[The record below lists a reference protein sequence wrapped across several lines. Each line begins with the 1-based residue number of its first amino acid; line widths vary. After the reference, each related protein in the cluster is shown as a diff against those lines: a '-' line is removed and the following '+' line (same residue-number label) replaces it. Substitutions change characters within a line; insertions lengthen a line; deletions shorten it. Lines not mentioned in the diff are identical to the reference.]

1 MLVFFFFQAEDGIRD
16 GRVTGVQTCALPI
29 WRRRRPRRPRR
40 AARALRPGLRVPR
53 RVLSTRRRAAA
64 PADRL
69 ADRGE
74 RGRVG
79 GAAGAGVAGQL
90 AHRGRRP
97 RGERARGARAAGGGA
112 MSRVWLVIVGMA
124 VATYLT
130 RAPMF
135 LALAHR
141 PLPPR
146 VRLWLRLVPLAVLP
160 ALALPLVLV
169 RDGRLVLGLAHPP
182 LWGAVVVFV
191 LAARGV
197 NLLVSVATAVA
208 VVALLRA
215 LG

>member
-1 MLVFFFFQAEDGIRD
+1 M
-16 GRVTGVQTCALPI
+16 
-29 WRRRRPRRPRR
+29 
-40 AARALRPGLRVPR
+40 
-53 RVLSTRRRAAA
+53 
-64 PADRL
+64 RL
-69 ADRGE
+69 
-74 RGRVG
+74 
-79 GAAGAGVAGQL
+79 
-90 AHRGRRP
+90 H
-97 RGERARGARAAGGGA
+97 
-112 MSRVWLVIVGMA
+112 VWLTIAGMA

-135 LALAHR
+135 LALARR

-160 ALALPLVLV
+160 ALALPMVLV
-169 RDGRLVLGLAHPP
+169 RDGRLALSLGHPP

-197 NLLVSVATAVA
+197 NLLVSVSCAVV